1 MEHSVVISP
10 VMNCTFGL
18 LSLLIGLIDITELQ
32 HFLKVYSGIWAHL
45 NKYEIEYVCMP
56 VVVFLLYCSGPV
68 QNDCVV

>member
-1 MEHSVVISP
+1 
-10 VMNCTFGL
+10 MNCTFGL

-56 VVVFLLYCSGPV
+56 VVVFLLYCS
-68 QNDCVV
+68 